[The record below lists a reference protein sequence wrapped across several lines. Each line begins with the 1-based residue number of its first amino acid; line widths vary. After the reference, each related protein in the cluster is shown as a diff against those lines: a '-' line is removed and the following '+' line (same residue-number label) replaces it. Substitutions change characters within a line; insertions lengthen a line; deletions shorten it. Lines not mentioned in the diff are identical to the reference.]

1 MAGLKE
7 GARKVQVNTPHE
19 LLRCS
24 VLGQV
29 PSVQPAPPS
38 LAMGASLLV
47 ADVHVH
53 LTRSSR
59 FECLA
64 LGLGQGSSRGPSC
77 PLRVQ
82 LSGGI
87 FDYPTWGGGG
97 AAGIGGGG
105 ARDAD
110 NTHNAHKS
118 PTPSQELSVA
128 KTSVV
133 LLLRNRA

>member
-1 MAGLKE
+1 MGWVAGLKE

-82 LSGGI
+82 LSGRI

-105 ARDAD
+105 PGMLI
-110 NTHNAHKS
+110 T
-118 PTPSQELSVA
+118 PTMLTKAPPPA
-128 KTSVV
+128 KNS
-133 LLLRNRA
+133 LLPKHQ